1 MHPSTQKKHTH
12 VCVKATE
19 HTCNLLHTHLLI
31 GYHHVH
37 RQLSV
42 WKFLCWLVTML
53 NRPLPTRNKSL
64 QLGTEVSTICRSSDQ
79 LVDGISF
86 WTQPTF
92 LGTLQGI
99 RMYVTPTFFSVI
111 ISYCT
116 KKTYR
121 GPPYS
126 SDQARKSCT
135 WIDIHGI
142 LLQGGFTWWLRVIL

>member
-79 LVDGISF
+79 LVDGISV

-116 KKTYR
+116 KKKLTV
-121 GPPYS
+121 
-126 SDQARKSCT
+126 D
-135 WIDIHGI
+135 HHI
-142 LLQGGFTWWLRVIL
+142 LQTKLANPALELISMGFCFKEGLPDGSV